1 MKILTMWF
9 DKGSLEFN
17 YPTQIGTESYDFTEL
32 KRGACEMFGA
42 PLSSSMLELD
52 FERESVKY
60 QDGNTVT
67 TELRPG
73 LKAKEEKVMSFL
85 GYVDVDMHNTIGLVE
100 ALFNGEMSETL
111 FKLLMNIEGMS
122 NDPNQGIK
130 ELLKGLEGQRGEP

>member
-1 MKILTMWF
+1 
-9 DKGSLEFN
+9 
-17 YPTQIGTESYDFTEL
+17 
-32 KRGACEMFGA
+32 MFGA

-60 QDGNTVT
+60 QDGNAVT

-73 LKAKEEKVMSFL
+73 LKAEEEKVMSFL
-85 GYVDVDMHNTIGLVE
+85 GYVDVDMRNTIGLVE

-122 NDPNQGIK
+122 NDPNRGIK